1 MRLLV
6 PTDMLIEMHRERFR
20 RQLEAVALVR
30 SEAREALAQFDHPAF
45 QPAFTAA
52 RVSEF
57 LGGFRFYTYAP
68 DIRSFAERTA
78 GLLILF
84 SIALAGAPDDARPLP
99 VSASALAKRFHVSR
113 THVIG
118 LLRDAVEAG
127 LLERDGNEFRMTPR
141 LREAVEMMIAA
152 LHLFTAHNARTA
164 LAAVARA
171 NAA

>member
-1 MRLLV
+1 
-6 PTDMLIEMHRERFR
+6 
-20 RQLEAVALVR
+20 
-30 SEAREALAQFDHPAF
+30 
-45 QPAFTAA
+45 
-52 RVSEF
+52 VSEF

-68 DIRSFAERTA
+68 DIRPFIERNA
-78 GLLILF
+78 GLFVLF
-84 SIALAGAPDDARPLP
+84 SIALSGAPDDTRSLP
-99 VSASALAKRFHVSR
+99 VSASALAKLFHVSR
-113 THVIG
+113 THVTG